1 MHSNNVFQ
9 YSKIQT
15 RKWNAKKSIKTVK
28 NWNPA
33 LFGIRNPLYWNPESS
48 TQNPESIAWNPES
61 KEVLDSLTWGDTLR
75 FSWGDKKALAII
87 QDLLNKRWMTLDLL
101 SILQEAQ
108 RTLPINTNFISK
120 NEFYRDNFQFH
131 RYTFHIYEN
140 LSCLPRLCKD
150 EQKSE
155 ASDL

>member
-1 MHSNNVFQ
+1 MEKLELIPTTKLIVEDFLEADTN
-9 YSKIQT
+9 I
-15 RKWNAKKSIKTVK
+15 
-28 NWNPA
+28 P
-33 LFGIRNPLYWNPESS
+33 PE
-48 TQNPESIAWNPES
+48 TLA
-61 KEVLDSLTWGDTLR
+61 LR

-108 RTLPINTNFISK
+108 RSIKANFICK
-120 NEFYRDNFQFH
+120 NEFYRDNFQFY
-131 RYTFHIYEN
+131 RYTFHIDEN

-150 EQKSE
+150 EQKSA

>member
-1 MHSNNVFQ
+1 MEFVKTTQGCLMEKLALIPTTKLIVEDFLEVDT
-9 YSKIQT
+9 KI
-15 RKWNAKKSIKTVK
+15 
-28 NWNPA
+28 P
-33 LFGIRNPLYWNPESS
+33 PE
-48 TQNPESIAWNPES
+48 TLA
-61 KEVLDSLTWGDTLR
+61 LR

-108 RTLPINTNFISK
+108 RTLPINANFISK
-120 NEFYRDNFQFH
+120 NEFYRDNFQFYL
-131 RYTFHIYEN
+131 YTFHIYEN

>member
-1 MHSNNVFQ
+1 MIHFFLLDRESTLFVVLHLMNFTAWSHEVIEFV
-9 YSKIQT
+9 KTT
-15 RKWNAKKSIKTVK
+15 RGCLMEKL
-28 NWNPA
+28 A
-33 LFGIRNPLYWNPESS
+33 LIPRTTKLIVEDFLEADTNIPPE
-48 TQNPESIAWNPES
+48 TLA
-61 KEVLDSLTWGDTLR
+61 LR

-108 RTLPINTNFISK
+108 RTLPINANFISK
-120 NEFYRDNFQFH
+120 NEFYLDNSQFY

-150 EQKSE
+150 QQSQRQVIYK
-155 ASDL
+155 